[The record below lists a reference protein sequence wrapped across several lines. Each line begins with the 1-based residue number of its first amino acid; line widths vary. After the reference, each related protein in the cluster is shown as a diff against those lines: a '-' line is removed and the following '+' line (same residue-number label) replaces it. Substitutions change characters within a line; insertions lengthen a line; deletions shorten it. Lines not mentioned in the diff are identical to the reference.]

1 MTFAAGTVRP
11 TDQRA
16 GGIRLVIAVLVVVN
30 LLVLVVTVLILR
42 WHLHRA
48 EEDAGRTAQN
58 LTQTLDRQ
66 LTGEIQRIDLALFTL
81 RGEMHRQMAAGGI
94 RDPELNAYI
103 ARLFTQFPELSSIRT
118 ANAEGRID
126 HGIGVLPGSTFS
138 VADRAY
144 FQEARRNPGAGLLI
158 SEPVVGRIS
167 GQWVLILAR
176 RVNRLDGGF
185 AGVAYAAI
193 TLEQFTHSMARLDL
207 GPHGTVTLR
216 GGQLDIYAKY
226 PENKALGQVVGRR
239 DVSPTFQALFQQGH
253 TSGVYK
259 ARGGV
264 DGVERMFAFAKVG
277 SHPLYLHVGLASE
290 DYLTRWRTVAR
301 WSWSLAGLFTL
312 LTSGLAW
319 LLHQAWKREQERARQ
334 ELQELR
340 GLLPICASCKKVR
353 DDEGYWSQIESY
365 VQAHSAATF
374 THGICP
380 DCVTRMYPD
389 LPSRRQVGS

>member
-1 MTFAAGTVRP
+1 MVVG
-11 TDQRA
+11 
-16 GGIRLVIAVLVVVN
+16 VLLVVN
-30 LLVLVVTVLILR
+30 LLVLAFTVAILR

-58 LTQTLDRQ
+58 LTQVLDRQ
-66 LTGEIQRIDLALFTL
+66 MSGDLQRIDLALFAL
-81 RGEMHRQMAAGGI
+81 RGEMTRQMSTGGI
-94 RDPELNAYI
+94 RDAELNLYI

-126 HGIGVLPGSTFS
+126 HGIGVQRGSTFS

-144 FQEARRNPGAGLLI
+144 FAEARRNPGAGLLI

-167 GQWVLILAR
+167 GQWVLIFAR
-176 RVNRLDGGF
+176 RVERPDGGF
-185 AGVAYAAI
+185 GGVAYAAT
-193 TLEQFTHSMARLDL
+193 TLEQFTQSMSRMDL

-216 GGQLDIYAKY
+216 GGQLDMYAKY
-226 PENKALGQVVGRR
+226 PVNKALGEVVGRR
-239 DVSPTFQALFQQGH
+239 DISPTFQALFQQGR

-264 DGVERMFAFAKVG
+264 DGVERTFAFAKVG
-277 SHPLYLHVGLASE
+277 QHPLYLHVGLGSE
-290 DYLTRWRTVAR
+290 DYLARWRTEVR

-319 LLHQAWKREQERARQ
+319 LLHRAWKRERERAR
-334 ELQELR
+334 EEVHELR

-353 DDEGYWSQIESY
+353 DDAGYWSQIESY
-365 VQAHSAATF
+365 VQDHSAATF

-380 DCVTRMYPD
+380 DCVAMMYPD
-389 LPSRRQVGS
+389 LPSRRRSGR